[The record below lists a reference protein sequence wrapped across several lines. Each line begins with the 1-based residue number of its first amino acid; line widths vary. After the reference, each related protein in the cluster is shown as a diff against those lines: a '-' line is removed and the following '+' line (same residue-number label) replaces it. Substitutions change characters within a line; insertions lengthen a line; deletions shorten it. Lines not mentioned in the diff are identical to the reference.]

1 MSRQAARSE
10 ATRAKLIEVG
20 VELFSERGYA
30 GVGTEEIVE
39 RAKVTR
45 GALYHHF
52 GDKRDLFRAVHE
64 TLEQRLVDQIAA
76 ALEADPRED
85 PIEALAVAASAVLEA
100 ALDSRIARVTLI
112 DAPSVLGWEEWR
124 EIDTRYGLGLAE
136 SVLTVAME
144 SGRIPKQPVRPLAHL
159 LVAALG
165 EAAIMVAT
173 AQNPAEGSRGDRA
186 GAQLAPQRARLLSV
200 REPISAPAGFTLAQR
215 GRFNPMTRVE
225 VRKAM
230 ITKIREHYASLGIP
244 LDDLSD
250 RQIELGVRQLA
261 AAARESGMSKD
272 EAQEAMRKAVENA
285 KKPEADQASDADAA

>member
-1 MSRQAARSE
+1 MSDGHAEAPVSRQAARSE
-10 ATRAKLIEVG
+10 ATRSKLIEVG

-39 RAKVTR
+39 RAQVTR

-64 TLEQRLVDQIAA
+64 TLEQRLVDQIAL
-76 ALEADPRED
+76 ALEKDPRDD

-144 SGRIPKQPVRPLAHL
+144 SGRIPEQPVRPLAHL

-173 AQNPAEGSRGDRA
+173 ARDP
-186 GAQLAPQRARLLSV
+186 
-200 REPISAPAGFTLAQR
+200 
-215 GRFNPMTRVE
+215 
-225 VRKAM
+225 
-230 ITKIREHYASLGIP
+230 
-244 LDDLSD
+244 
-250 RQIELGVRQLA
+250 
-261 AAARESGMSKD
+261 AAARAEIEPALSSLLNGL
-272 EAQEAMRKAVENA
+272 
-285 KKPEADQASDADAA
+285 AS